1 MLAIEAP
8 FAGGIGYVVPAGAPE
23 MTGVLLL
30 ELCGSLLLH
39 ADNRISPQRKMLMQ
53 RRRGAKIFLWFS
65 FAPLRLCVRT
75 NSDFFVLVILLLL
88 RERFTGD
95 AILTF
100 YPLAE
105 IDKLAP
111 LRTEG
116 TKRIIFP
123 VDWLTAGW
131 TFHES

>member
-1 MLAIEAP
+1 MLAIEAA

-23 MTGVLLL
+23 ITGVLLL
-30 ELCGSLLLH
+30 EEDGSLLLH
-39 ADNRISPQRKMLMQ
+39 PAKKQHNASASNRKQLIILLMLCF
-53 RRRGAKIFLWFS
+53 FLWE
-65 FAPLRLCVRT
+65 L
-75 NSDFFVLVILLLL
+75 
-88 RERFTGD
+88 FTGD
-95 AILTF
+95 AIFTF

-123 VDWLTAGW
+123 LDWLTAGW

>member
-1 MLAIEAP
+1 M
-8 FAGGIGYVVPAGAPE
+8 PAGAPE

-30 ELCGSLLLH
+30 ELGGSLLLH
-39 ADNRISPQRKMLMQ
+39 PAQKQHNATTSRKLNPLI
-53 RRRGAKIFLWFS
+53 IFIMF
-65 FAPLRLCVRT
+65 C
-75 NSDFFVLVILLLL
+75 FFLG
-88 RERFTGD
+88 ERFTGD

-100 YPLAE
+100 YPLAQV
-105 IDKLAP
+105 DKLAP

-123 VDWLTAGW
+123 LDWPTAGW

>member
-8 FAGGIGYVVPAGAPE
+8 FGGGIGYVVPAGAPE

-30 ELCGSLLLH
+30 EERGSLLLH
-39 ADNRISPQRKMLMQ
+39 PAQKQHNASASNRKQLIILIML
-53 RRRGAKIFLWFS
+53 
-65 FAPLRLCVRT
+65 C
-75 NSDFFVLVILLLL
+75 FFL

-95 AILTF
+95 TIFTF
-100 YPLAE
+100 YPLAQV
-105 IDKLAP
+105 DKLAP